1 MNKQIKKGNLNFDQS
16 GRAYPDNP
24 QIKENWD
31 CIWENDGRYY
41 ELIGDTEHKE
51 WEQVKVEVRELSLE
65 ERIQQ
70 IPFSEKHT
78 IHERNECID
87 DLRTLKGDELKS
99 FEQYIKQQCDSI
111 HTPIRAISLTY
122 NNKTIESYE

>member
-51 WEQVKVEVRELSLE
+51 WEQVKVEVRELSME
-65 ERIQQ
+65 ERWEIANLT
-70 IPFSEKHT
+70 PNMSEFDYCNKL
-78 IHERNECID
+78 C
-87 DLRTLKGDELKS
+87 DEYNVPTK
-99 FEQYIKQQCDSI
+99 
-111 HTPIRAISLTY
+111 AISLTY
-122 NNKTIESYE
+122 GNQTEVIYE

>member
-65 ERIQQ
+65 ERTKILDTKENSNRNTFAEQEGFMSYVCDKHN
-70 IPFSEKHT
+70 IPTK
-78 IHERNECID
+78 
-87 DLRTLKGDELKS
+87 
-99 FEQYIKQQCDSI
+99 
-111 HTPIRAISLTY
+111 AISLTY
-122 NNKTIESYE
+122 NNKTEVIYE

>member
-51 WEQVKVEVRELSLE
+51 WEQVKVEVRELSME
-65 ERIQQ
+65 ERWEIANLT
-70 IPFSEKHT
+70 PNMSEFDYCNKL
-78 IHERNECID
+78 C
-87 DLRTLKGDELKS
+87 DEYNVPTKS
-99 FEQYIKQQCDSI
+99 
-111 HTPIRAISLTY
+111 ISLTY
-122 NNKTIESYE
+122 DNRTEVIYE

>member
-51 WEQVKVEVRELSLE
+51 WEQVKVEVRELSME
-65 ERIQQ
+65 ERWEIANLT
-70 IPFSEKHT
+70 PNMSEFDYCNKL
-78 IHERNECID
+78 C
-87 DLRTLKGDELKS
+87 DE
-99 FEQYIKQQCDSI
+99 YNVP
-111 HTPIRAISLTY
+111 TRAISLTY
-122 NNKTIESYE
+122 NNKTEVIYE

>member
-51 WEQVKVEVRELSLE
+51 WEQFKVEVRELSMD
-65 ERIQQ
+65 ERWEIANLT
-70 IPFSEKHT
+70 PNMSEFDYCNKL
-78 IHERNECID
+78 C
-87 DLRTLKGDELKS
+87 DEYNVPTK
-99 FEQYIKQQCDSI
+99 
-111 HTPIRAISLTY
+111 AISLTY

>member
-51 WEQVKVEVRELSLE
+51 WEQVKVEVRELSME
-65 ERIQQ
+65 ERWEIANLT
-70 IPFSEKHT
+70 PNMSEFDYCNKL
-78 IHERNECID
+78 C
-87 DLRTLKGDELKS
+87 DEYSVPTK
-99 FEQYIKQQCDSI
+99 
-111 HTPIRAISLTY
+111 AISLTY
-122 NNKTIESYE
+122 NNKTEVIYES

>member
-51 WEQVKVEVRELSLE
+51 WEQVKVEVRELSME
-65 ERIQQ
+65 ERWEIANLT
-70 IPFSEKHT
+70 PNMSEFDYCNKL
-78 IHERNECID
+78 C
-87 DLRTLKGDELKS
+87 DEYNVPTK
-99 FEQYIKQQCDSI
+99 
-111 HTPIRAISLTY
+111 AISLTY
-122 NNKTIESYE
+122 NNKTEVIYES

>member
-51 WEQVKVEVRELSLE
+51 WEQVKVEVRELELGERQAILE
-65 ERIQQ
+65 
-70 IPFSEKHT
+70 K
-78 IHERNECID
+78 
-87 DLRTLKGDELKS
+87 KGYRGLLHSNVKKYKS
-99 FEQYIKQQCDSI
+99 GKKIFEVIRQTCDSVN
-111 HTPIRAISLTY
+111 TPTREISLTY
-122 NNKTIESYE
+122 NNQTEVIYE

>member
-51 WEQVKVEVRELSLE
+51 WEQVKVEVRELSME
-65 ERIQQ
+65 ERWEIANLT
-70 IPFSEKHT
+70 PNMSEFDYCNKL
-78 IHERNECID
+78 C
-87 DLRTLKGDELKS
+87 DEYNVPTRS
-99 FEQYIKQQCDSI
+99 
-111 HTPIRAISLTY
+111 ISLTY
-122 NNKTIESYE
+122 NNKTEVIYE

>member
-51 WEQVKVEVRELSLE
+51 WEQVKVEVRELSME
-65 ERIQQ
+65 
-70 IPFSEKHT
+70 
-78 IHERNECID
+78 ERNEWFQINRNGNNPLMKSD
-87 DLRTLKGDELKS
+87 WKDFELDQQKIPTKS
-99 FEQYIKQQCDSI
+99 
-111 HTPIRAISLTY
+111 ISLTY
-122 NNKTIESYE
+122 NNKTEVIYE

>member
-51 WEQVKVEVRELSLE
+51 WEQVKVEVRELSME
-65 ERIQQ
+65 ERWEIANLT
-70 IPFSEKHT
+70 PNMSEFDYCNKL
-78 IHERNECID
+78 C
-87 DLRTLKGDELKS
+87 DEYNVPTKS
-99 FEQYIKQQCDSI
+99 
-111 HTPIRAISLTY
+111 ISLTY
-122 NNKTIESYE
+122 DNRTEVVYE

>member
-51 WEQVKVEVRELSLE
+51 WEQVKVEVRELSME
-65 ERIQQ
+65 ERLKLWDTRFGFSNEQQ
-70 IPFSEKHT
+70 KNQFNTDVHLNTHGIPT
-78 IHERNECID
+78 
-87 DLRTLKGDELKS
+87 
-99 FEQYIKQQCDSI
+99 
-111 HTPIRAISLTY
+111 RAISLTY
-122 NNKTIESYE
+122 NNQTEVIYEV

>member
-41 ELIGDTEHKE
+41 KLIGDTEHKE
-51 WEQVKVEVRELSLE
+51 WEQVKVEVRELSME
-65 ERIQQ
+65 ERWEIANLT
-70 IPFSEKHT
+70 PNMSEFDYCNKL
-78 IHERNECID
+78 C
-87 DLRTLKGDELKS
+87 DE
-99 FEQYIKQQCDSI
+99 YNVP
-111 HTPIRAISLTY
+111 TRAISLTY
-122 NNKTIESYE
+122 NNKTEVIYE